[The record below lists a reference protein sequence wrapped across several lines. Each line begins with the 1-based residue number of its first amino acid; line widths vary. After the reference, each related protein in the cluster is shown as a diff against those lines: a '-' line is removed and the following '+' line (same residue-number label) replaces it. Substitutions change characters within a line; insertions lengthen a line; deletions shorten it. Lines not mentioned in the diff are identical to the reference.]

1 MATILKR
8 PSGSYQAQVC
18 VNGKRRAKSFTKLS
32 DARRWVALIEQD
44 LLNGEDPAS
53 SLPTSKF
60 IKDYLDT
67 VGARLKNH
75 KCLSEILGFISET
88 QLGDIPLRSVSKKHI
103 EAWIEHR
110 RTVPS
115 RTTGALVKE
124 STIARQFQMLS
135 GFFSW
140 AVQKELLKENP
151 CHGVRKPKD
160 SQPRERVATDDEIE
174 RIKHVAGWVEGTP
187 PKTKTQRVAAAFV
200 LSCFTGMRAGEI
212 LKLERQW
219 INGNTITLPAE
230 ATKTASTRTIALCDR
245 AKAILECVMSLGLEP
260 EIFGLS
266 DFVRD
271 ALWRKIRDG
280 ANLRNVYDDRG
291 RLIKQGL
298 TFHDGRATFA
308 TWAASP
314 GPDGSPRLDVMS
326 LARQTGHKN
335 LKMLM
340 RYYRPDV
347 ESFTDRLNQ

>member
-8 PSGSYQAQVC
+8 PSGRYQAQVC

-44 LLNGEDPAS
+44 LLNSEDPAS

-160 SQPRERVATDDEIE
+160 SQPRERVTTYDEIE

-187 PKTKTQRVAAAFV
+187 PKTKTQRVDAAFV

-219 INGNTITLPAE
+219 INGARRHPHLSRSSALR
-230 ATKTASTRTIALCDR
+230 ASCFLSSEQVSELIADNRPRASAACLRTRSRSALR
-245 AKAILECVMSLGLEP
+245 S
-260 EIFGLS
+260 
-266 DFVRD
+266 R
-271 ALWRKIRDG
+271 R
-280 ANLRNVYDDRG
+280 
-291 RLIKQGL
+291 
-298 TFHDGRATFA
+298 
-308 TWAASP
+308 
-314 GPDGSPRLDVMS
+314 
-326 LARQTGHKN
+326 LARALSRSSHAAT
-335 LKMLM
+335 
-340 RYYRPDV
+340 RA
-347 ESFTDRLNQ
+347 